1 MLQNLGDKIKGNRLL
16 TALLGLLA
24 IVFAFWGAAGLVNFS
39 FSPPDYGLQVNGEG
53 IPSATVDRDWQ
64 ERQSQ
69 FVQAQ
74 GGTDLS
80 AAQKTLVQQ
89 QVVDGLVRDTV
100 LRQRAQASGYR
111 VSDEEVRAAYERE
124 SAFQVDGKFNATVA
138 RAMLNQ
144 VGLTPEQYEAE
155 RRQSLQIT
163 QLTGG
168 IQLSDFLTPADV
180 LGIYALENEQ
190 RELRY
195 ALLPLDRFAAQAA
208 IDEPAIKAW
217 YDAHPSDYLSPESVH
232 LQYAELRLDAI
243 AAQITVKPEDLQA
256 YYDKNKAHY
265 AEDDKRHAHHILIPI
280 AAPKDA
286 NADAAALAKATQVLA
301 ELKAGKDFGELARK
315 YSGDP
320 GSAAQGGDLGWG
332 DRSAYVAPFSDALFK
347 LQPGQIS
354 DPVKTQ
360 FGYHIIRL
368 DEVRAAHMRSLE
380 DSHAEI
386 EAAYRHD
393 QATELFGDRQEQLQ
407 QKIENGQGTNLAAL
421 AMEFGLQVGDVPQ
434 FTRSGGAPLD
444 GKPELVAA
452 VFDPDVLAGKRVGGP
467 VALSDDRLV
476 IVRVLEHRAPAAQP
490 LASVHAE
497 IIAAIRKGEGTKAAR
512 AAADAAV
519 KRLESG
525 ESADTVLKSLG
536 VPAGPA
542 AFVARNDPQL
552 PAQLRQAAFSVPQ
565 PVAGKPVYRALSLDN
580 GGAALLIVSAV
591 KPGIAGSNAT
601 SDQQL
606 LEQYQKRDREAEL
619 AAYEAALAR
628 AANVKR
634 NPKVFE

>member
-1 MLQNLGDKIKGNRLL
+1 MLQNLGDKVKSNRLL
-16 TALLGLLA
+16 TVLLGMLA
-24 IVFAFWGAAGLVNFS
+24 IVFAFWGAAGVVNFS

-53 IPSATVDRDWQ
+53 ISTAAVDRAWQ

-69 FVQAQ
+69 YVQAL
-74 GGTDLS
+74 GGADMS
-80 AAQKTLVQQ
+80 APQKALVQQ
-89 QVVDGLVRDTV
+89 QVIDDLVRDAV
-100 LRQRAQASGYR
+100 LRQRAEASGYR
-111 VSDEEVRAAYERE
+111 VSDQAVRAAYEQE
-124 SAFQVDGKFNATVA
+124 PAFQVDGKFNVTVA

-144 VGLTPEQYEAE
+144 VGLTPESYEAE

-168 IQLSDFLTPADV
+168 IELSDFLTPTDV
-180 LGIYALENEQ
+180 LRIYALENEQ

-195 ALLPLDRFAAQAA
+195 ALLPLDRYAAQAA

-217 YDAHPSDYLSPESVH
+217 YEAHPADYLSPESVH
-232 LQYAELRLDAI
+232 LQYAELTLDAI

-286 NADAAALAKATQVLA
+286 SADAAALAKATQVLA
-301 ELKAGKDFGELARK
+301 ELKAGKDFGDLARK
-315 YSGDP
+315 YSADP

-368 DEVRAAHMRSLE
+368 DEVRAAHVRTLE
-380 DSHAEI
+380 DSHAEV

-393 QATELFGDRQEQLQ
+393 QASELFGDRQEQLQ
-407 QKIENGQGTNLAAL
+407 QKVENGQASDLNELARQ
-421 AMEFGLQVGDVPQ
+421 FGLQLGEVQD
-434 FTRSGGAPLD
+434 FTRKGAAPLD
-444 GKPELVAA
+444 GKPELITA
-452 VFDPDVLAGKRVGGP
+452 VFDPDALTGKRVGGP

-476 IVRVLEHRAPAAQP
+476 IFKVLEHHAPVAQP

-497 IIAAIRKGEGTKAAR
+497 VMAAIRKSEGTKRAR

-525 ESADTVLKSLG
+525 ENADAVFKSLG
-536 VPAGPA
+536 VTSAPA
-542 AFVARNDPQL
+542 AFVARSDPQV
-552 PAQLRQAAFSVPQ
+552 PAQLRQLAFAMPQ
-565 PVAGKPVYRALSLDN
+565 PLAGKPAYRALSLDN
-580 GGAALLIVSAV
+580 GGAALLMVSAV
-591 KPGIAGSNAT
+591 KPGTSGSNET
-601 SDQQL
+601 SNQQL

-619 AAYEAALAR
+619 DAYEAALVR

-634 NPKVFE
+634 NPKAFE

>member
-1 MLQNLGDKIKGNRLL
+1 M
-16 TALLGLLA
+16 LA
-24 IVFAFWGAAGLVNFS
+24 IVFAFWGAAGVVNFS

-53 IPSATVDRDWQ
+53 ISTAAVDRAWQ

-69 FVQAQ
+69 YVQAL
-74 GGTDLS
+74 GGADMS
-80 AAQKTLVQQ
+80 APQKALVQQ
-89 QVVDGLVRDTV
+89 QVIDDLVRDAV
-100 LRQRAQASGYR
+100 LRQRAEASGYR
-111 VSDEEVRAAYERE
+111 VSDQAVRAAYEQE
-124 SAFQVDGKFNATVA
+124 PAFQVDGKFNVTVA

-144 VGLTPEQYEAE
+144 VGLTPETYEAE

-168 IQLSDFLTPADV
+168 IELSDFLTPTDI
-180 LGIYALENEQ
+180 LRIYALENEQ

-195 ALLPLDRFAAQAA
+195 ALLPLDRYAAQVA

-217 YDAHPSDYLSPESVH
+217 YDAHPADYLSPESVH
-232 LQYAELRLDAI
+232 LQYAELTLDAI
-243 AAQITVKPEDLQA
+243 AAQITVKPEDVQA

-280 AAPKDA
+280 AEPKDA

-301 ELKAGKDFGELARK
+301 ELKAGKDFGDLARK
-315 YSGDP
+315 YSADP

-368 DEVRAAHMRSLE
+368 DEVRAAHVRTLE
-380 DSHAEI
+380 DSRAEV

-393 QATELFGDRQEQLQ
+393 QASELFGDRQEQLQ
-407 QKIENGQGTNLAAL
+407 QKVENGQASDLNELARQ
-421 AMEFGLQVGDVPQ
+421 FGLQLGEVQD
-434 FTRSGGAPLD
+434 FTRKGAAPLD
-444 GKPELVAA
+444 GKPELITA
-452 VFDPDVLAGKRVGGP
+452 VFDPDALTGKRVGGP

-476 IVRVLEHRAPAAQP
+476 IFKVLEHHAPVAQP

-497 IIAAIRKGEGTKAAR
+497 VMAAIRKSEGTKSAR

-525 ESADTVLKSLG
+525 ENADAVFKSLG
-536 VPAGPA
+536 VMSAPA
-542 AFVARNDPQL
+542 AFVARSDPQV
-552 PAQLRQAAFSVPQ
+552 PAQLRQVAFAMPQ
-565 PVAGKPVYRALSLDN
+565 PLAGKPVYRALSLDN
-580 GGAALLIVSAV
+580 GGAALLMVSAV
-591 KPGIAGSNAT
+591 KPGTSGSNET
-601 SDQQL
+601 SNQQL

-619 AAYEAALAR
+619 DAYEAALVR

-634 NPKVFE
+634 NPKAFE